1 MIYLV
6 ILVALFQPAP
16 TAATDAP
23 HGTLTFNIVD
33 NEGKNIPARLTFT
46 DDSGD
51 KHDMFPNA
59 DANPTKLA
67 VRWHAVYTLDGTG
80 TITVPVGSWS

>member
-16 TAATDAP
+16 TATTDAP

-46 DDSGD
+46 DDSERRRFFVD
-51 KHDMFPNA
+51 
-59 DANPTKLA
+59 
-67 VRWHAVYTLDGTG
+67 
-80 TITVPVGSWS
+80 